1 LKNRQLDK
9 PCQRTMIG
17 LFSATLLLTLLNRP
31 LLAQS
36 FDSNQAPLDRPSV
49 APYAEKKQT
58 PVLPELP
65 ELPPIGQDD
74 TSLSSQGNIIVERFQ
89 FEGNTVFNDAQLAEI
104 TQHYCP
110 KISAEDECKI
120 SAEKLQEIKNKITN
134 HYIQAGYINSGAII
148 HDQKLENGIVTITI
162 IEGKLFQVKI
172 LNEEELRLR
181 PSYIEKRVKGE
192 DGVALNIEKLQERLQ
207 LLQLNPLI
215 DRLQAE
221 LGPGVELGE
230 GVLNLKIFE
239 DKLWEAQLRF
249 NNYRSPSVG
258 AYRGQLEFWHRN
270 VTGMFGKGWGL
281 GDTFYLRYGLTE
293 GLSDFGVKYSLP
305 LNSNDTTLSFQF
317 DRSDSEV
324 IEYPFSQLDVESEA
338 DTYAITL
345 SHPLI
350 KTPRQTLDFALRLEK
365 RASKTFLLGRP
376 FSFSPGVRDGESEL
390 SVIRFSQDWVNRST
404 NRVIAG
410 RSSFNFGVDALN
422 STINDDGSPDSEFFS
437 WLGQFQIVR
446 RLDWFES
453 ERLKKSQIIFRT
465 DAQWADQDLLPL
477 EKLSIGGA
485 TTVRGYRENVITR
498 DNGLISSLEL
508 RIPIWQSTILSDN
521 PEEGWIEFA
530 TFMDYGRSWNAD
542 SDTPDPKDIY
552 SVGIGLRWA
561 PSKKIH
567 ANLYWGHALRDVE
580 DPDEKDLQDDGVHF
594 DLSILF

>member
-1 LKNRQLDK
+1 MILKNYRLDK
-9 PCQRTMIG
+9 PCHRIMFG
-17 LFSATLLLTLLNRP
+17 LSATLLLTLLNRP

-36 FDSNQAPLDRPSV
+36 FDSNPAPLDRPSV
-49 APYAEKKQT
+49 APFAEKKQT
-58 PVLPELP
+58 PVLPPLP
-65 ELPPIGQDD
+65 KLPAIDQDD
-74 TSLSSQGNIIVERFQ
+74 MSLSSVGDLEVEHFQ
-89 FEGNTVFNDAQLAEI
+89 FEGNTVFSDAQLAEI
-104 TQHYCP
+104 TQPYQGR
-110 KISAEDECKI
+110 KISAEQ
-120 SAEKLQEIKNKITN
+120 LQEIKNKITN
-134 HYIQAGYINSGAII
+134 RYIKAGYINSGAII
-148 HDQKLENGIVTITI
+148 HDQPVKNGTVTITI
-162 IEGKLFQVKI
+162 IEGKLFRVKI
-172 LNEEELRLR
+172 LNEEDLRLR

-192 DGVALNIEKLQERLQ
+192 EGAALNIEKLQERLQ

-221 LGPGVELGE
+221 LGPGVGLGE
-230 GVLNLKIFE
+230 GVLNLKIYE
-239 DKLWEAQLRF
+239 DSPWAVQFRF

-258 AYRGQLEFWHRN
+258 AYRAQIEFWHRN

-281 GDTFYLRYGLTE
+281 GDTLYLRYGLTE

-305 LNSNDTTLSFQF
+305 LNSYDTTLSFQLE
-317 DRSDSEV
+317 RSDSEV

-345 SHPLI
+345 SHPWI
-350 KTPRQTLDFALRLEK
+350 KTPSESLDFTLRLEK

-376 FSFSPGVRDGESEL
+376 FSFSPGVREGESEL
-390 SVIRFSQDWVNRST
+390 SVIRFSQDYVKRST

-446 RLDWFES
+446 RLDDWFES
-453 ERLKKSQIIFRT
+453 ELMKKSQIIFRT

-508 RIPIWQSTILSDN
+508 RIPLWQSTILSDN
-521 PEEGWIEFA
+521 PEEGLIEFA

-552 SVGIGLRWA
+552 SVGIGLRWT

-567 ANLYWGHALRDVE
+567 ANLYWGYALRDVKE
-580 DPDEKDLQDDGVHF
+580 PDEKDLQDDGVHF